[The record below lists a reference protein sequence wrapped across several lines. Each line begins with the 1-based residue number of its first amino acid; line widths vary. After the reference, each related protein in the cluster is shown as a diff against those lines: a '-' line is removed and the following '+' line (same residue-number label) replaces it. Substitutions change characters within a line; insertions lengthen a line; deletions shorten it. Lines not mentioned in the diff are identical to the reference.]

1 MHQQF
6 FDITQSVMRR
16 CLLMPKDVMC
26 EVSSCNY
33 WGNGNLCQADQIY
46 VVTHVEEEKA
56 RTTEET
62 DCHTFKPKLH

>member
-1 MHQQF
+1 
-6 FDITQSVMRR
+6 
-16 CLLMPKDVMC
+16 MPKDVMC

-46 VVTHVEEEKA
+46 VVSHADEEKA